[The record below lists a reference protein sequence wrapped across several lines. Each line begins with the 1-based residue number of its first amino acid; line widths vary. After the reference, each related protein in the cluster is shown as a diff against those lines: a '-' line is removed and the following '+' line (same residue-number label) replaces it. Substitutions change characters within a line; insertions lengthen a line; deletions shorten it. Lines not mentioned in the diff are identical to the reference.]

1 MRIGALVKWKQRLP
15 FVYESEFGIV
25 VEVIDEFLVGVLWNN
40 SEHVYME
47 SIDNLEVINE
57 SR

>member
-1 MRIGALVKWKQRLP
+1 MRIGDLVKWRHNLP

-40 SEHVYME
+40 TEHIYME
-47 SIDNLEVINE
+47 SVDNLEVMNE